1 MRKFSVVMI
10 LVLAFAFLL
19 GGCGQKATLKVGTEA
34 TFAPFEFT
42 NDKNEIIGF
51 DIDLAKEIAKKLNRD
66 LEIVNMDFDGL
77 IPALQANQID
87 LAVAGMTVNPE
98 RRKTVNF
105 STPYYDA
112 SQVIVV
118 QKNNTSVTSR
128 QDLEGKVIAVQ
139 LGTTG
144 GDAAA
149 EVANAKIKRF
159 GKVNEAFLELDNG
172 RADAVIIDA
181 PVAKNYMQ
189 RFTNLKISS
198 EPFTE
203 EQYAIAIKKE
213 NTELLE
219 KVNQAISEI
228 VDSGKYDEIYKQ
240 WFPEEN

>member
-1 MRKFSVVMI
+1 MRKYSSVVV
-10 LVLAFAFLL
+10 LVLLFAVLL
-19 GGCGQKATLKVGTEA
+19 SGCGQKDTLKVGTEA
-34 TFAPFEFT
+34 TFPPFEFT
-42 NDKNEIIGF
+42 NDQNEIIGF
-51 DIDLAKEIAKKLNRD
+51 DIDLAREIAKKLNQE

-87 LAVAGMTVNPE
+87 LAIAGMTVNPE
-98 RRKTVNF
+98 RMKTVDF

-118 QKNNTSVTSR
+118 QKSNTSVTSR
-128 QDLEGKVIAVQ
+128 QDLEGKVISVQ

-144 GDAAA
+144 ADAAA
-149 EVANAKIKRF
+149 EIANAQIKRF

-181 PVAKNYMQ
+181 PVAKNYIEH
-189 RFTNLKISS
+189 FTNLKIAS

-203 EQYAIAIKKE
+203 EQYAIAIKKG
-213 NTELLE
+213 NSELLE

-228 VDSGKYDEIYKQ
+228 IDSGKYDEIYNQ
-240 WFPEEN
+240 WFNEEN